1 MTYDRAT
8 SPIGWYVGS
17 YLLRFI
23 EQNAEGNDDL
33 EKKFLVWENTIL
45 VEAASFEAAYAKLC
59 EFAAR
64 ETGPYKGGTAGIDV
78 QWVFE
83 GVSEL
88 LPIYEEMK
96 DGAEIMWVKY
106 DKKLKNI
113 RKRARSLEKLKKGNP
128 PYPE

>member
-64 ETGPYKGGTAGIDV
+64 ETKPYKGGTALRTPLILHGFKDLGEDRYAGHYLGEAFNEGP
-78 QWVFE
+78 QHVFCH
-83 GVSEL
+83 VR
-88 LPIYEEMK
+88 
-96 DGAEIMWVKY
+96 D
-106 DKKLKNI
+106 
-113 RKRARSLEKLKKGNP
+113 
-128 PYPE
+128 